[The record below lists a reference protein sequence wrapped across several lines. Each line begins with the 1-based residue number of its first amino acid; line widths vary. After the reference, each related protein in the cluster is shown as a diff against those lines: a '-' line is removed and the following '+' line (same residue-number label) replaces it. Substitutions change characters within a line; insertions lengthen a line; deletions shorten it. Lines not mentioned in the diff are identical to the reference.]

1 MNMFVTSDLHFNHK
15 SILKFCANTRPFA
28 DLDDM
33 KQKLVDEINTLCD
46 PLDTLCHLGDLYFGK
61 SQEELRELL
70 SQIKC
75 RLRFIRGNHDYSN
88 HVKVMKEFGLVDDY
102 LEYKHNGTFIVMSHY
117 PMTFWNKAHYGSI
130 MLHGHTHGTHQATG
144 RSIDVGYDAH
154 GRILSLEEAIA
165 MCNSKPIHERFD

>member
-75 RLRFIRGNHDYSN
+75 RLRFIRGNHDHSN

-154 GRILSLEEAIA
+154 GRSL
-165 MCNSKPIHERFD
+165 

>member
-15 SILKFCANTRPFA
+15 SILKFCANTRPFT
-28 DLDDM
+28 DLDHM
-33 KQKLVDEINTLCD
+33 KQKIVDEINTLCD
-46 PLDTLCHLGDLYFGK
+46 PLDILYHLGDLYFGK

-70 SQIKC
+70 SEIKC
-75 RLRFIRGNHDYSN
+75 RMHFIRGNHDHSN

-102 LEYKHNGTFIVMSHY
+102 LELKVNGNLVVMSHY
-117 PMTFWNKAHYGSI
+117 PMTYWNKSHYGSV
-130 MLHGHTHGTHQATG
+130 MLYGHCHNTHQAIG

-165 MCNSKPIHERFD
+165 ICNNKVIHG

>member
-1 MNMFVTSDLHFNHK
+1 MNMFITSDLHFGHK
-15 SILKFCANTRPFA
+15 SILKFCANTRPFV

-33 KQKLVDEINTLCD
+33 RQKIVDEINTLCD
-46 PLDTLCHLGDLYFGK
+46 PLDTLYHLGDLYFGK
-61 SQEELRELL
+61 SQEELREIL

-75 RLRFIRGNHDYSN
+75 RLHFVKGNHDYSN

-117 PMTFWNKAHYGSI
+117 PMTFWNKAHYGSVHLFGH
-130 MLHGHTHGTHQATG
+130 MHGRYQSPG

-165 MCNSKPIHERFD
+165 MCNKKEIHERFD

>member
-15 SILKFCANTRPFA
+15 SILKFCANTRPFT

-33 KQKLVDEINTLCD
+33 KQKIVDEINTLCD
-46 PLDTLCHLGDLYFGK
+46 PLATLYHLGDLYFGK

-75 RLRFIRGNHDYSN
+75 RMRFIRGNHDYSN
-88 HVKVMKEFGLVDDY
+88 HVKVMQEFGLVDDY
-102 LEYKHNGTFIVMSHY
+102 LELKVNGNLVVMSHY
-117 PMTFWNKAHYGSI
+117 PMTFWNKGHYGSV
-130 MLHGHTHGTHQATG
+130 MLHGHCHNKHQAIG

-165 MCNSKPIHERFD
+165 ICNNKVIHERF

>member
-1 MNMFVTSDLHFNHK
+1 MNMFVTSDLHFKHK

-33 KQKLVDEINTLCD
+33 KQKIVDEINTLCD
-46 PLDTLCHLGDLYFGK
+46 PLDILYHLGDFYFGK
-61 SQEELRELL
+61 SMEELREIL

-88 HVKVMKEFGLVDDY
+88 HVKVMQEFGLVDDY
-102 LEYKHNGTFIVMSHY
+102 MELKVNGNLVVMSHY
-117 PMTFWNKAHYGSI
+117 PMTFWNKASYGSV
-130 MLHGHTHGTHQATG
+130 MLHGHTHGRHQAIG

-154 GRILSLEEAIA
+154 GRILALEEAISI
-165 MCNSKPIHERFD
+165 CNNKEIHDRF

>member
-1 MNMFVTSDLHFNHK
+1 MNMFVTSDLHFGHK
-15 SILKFCANTRPFA
+15 SILKFCKETRPFA

-33 KQKLVDEINTLCD
+33 KQKIVDEINTLCD
-46 PLDTLCHLGDLYFGK
+46 PLDTLYHLGDLYFGK
-61 SQEELRELL
+61 SQEELREIL

-75 RLRFIRGNHDYSN
+75 RLRFIRGNHDHSN

-102 LEYKHNGTFIVMSHY
+102 LEYNHNGNLVVMSHY
-117 PMTFWNKAHYGSI
+117 PMTFWNKAHYGSVHLFAH
-130 MLHGHTHGTHQATG
+130 MHGRYQSPG

-165 MCNSKPIHERFD
+165 MCNAKPIHERFD